1 MEPSSHSPSRGLRL
15 PGIVWAALAI
25 LLAGAAAVTLF
36 GVSID
41 LALTY
46 GLFALMILGH
56 SVMHAG
62 HGGHGGHAGH
72 GAHPHRAD
80 AGGETDEARGADDRP
95 SGGCH

>member
-1 MEPSSHSPSRGLRL
+1 MEPSSHTPSRGLRL

-25 LLAGAAAVTLF
+25 LVAGAAAVTLF

-56 SVMHAG
+56 SVMHG
-62 HGGHGGHAGH
+62 GH
-72 GAHPHRAD
+72 GAHPHGAD
-80 AGGETDEARGADDRP
+80 AGGETGKARGADDRP

>member
-1 MEPSSHSPSRGLRL
+1 MEQSSHSPSRSFRI

-25 LLAGAAAVTLF
+25 VVAGVGAVTIF

-46 GLFALMILGH
+46 GLFALMIIGH
-56 SVMHAG
+56 SVM
-62 HGGHGGHAGH
+62 HGGHGGHGGH

-80 AGGETDEARGADDRP
+80 AGGATDEARGGKNRP
-95 SGGCH
+95 GGVGH

>member
-1 MEPSSHSPSRGLRL
+1 MEQSSHSPSRISQI

-25 LLAGAAAVTLF
+25 VVAGVGAVTIF

-46 GLFALMILGH
+46 GFFALMIIGH
-56 SVMHAG
+56 SVM

-72 GAHPHRAD
+72 GAHPHKTE
-80 AGGETDEARGADDRP
+80 AGFETDEARGAEDRP

>member
-1 MEPSSHSPSRGLRL
+1 MEPSSRIPSRGLRL

-25 LLAGAAAVTLF
+25 VVAGVGAVTIF

-56 SVMHAG
+56 SVMHGG

>member
-1 MEPSSHSPSRGLRL
+1 MEPSSRIPSRGLRL

-62 HGGHGGHAGH
+62 HGGHGGH
-72 GAHPHRAD
+72 GAHSQRAD
-80 AGGETDEARGADDRP
+80 AGVETDKAREAKDKPG
-95 SGGCH
+95 GGCH